1 MGTVISAMVLLFWVR
16 VMLRS
21 LKAPTKSSTVRVE
34 TMFVDGYLTGTDVG
48 RLADTSTEVTI
59 VGVVA
64 VRELIYS
71 D

>member
-34 TMFVDGYLTGTDVG
+34 TMFADGYMTGTDTG
-48 RLADTSTEVTI
+48 RLGDTSIEVTI